1 MTGPR
6 QTFHKNLDD
15 LQNDVTLLGSM
26 VEKAIRRAMDALVR
40 QDESAA
46 QQIIRDDGEINRR
59 RFEIEERA
67 LELVALQA
75 PMASDL
81 RVIAAVF
88 NVSSDLERMG
98 DHAAGIA
105 EIVLMHKGEPRLQPL
120 TELENMAEQAT
131 SMLRQ
136 ALDSFANRD
145 PELAR
150 RVCSLDDGV
159 DELYDSFYHSMLQ
172 RMIDDPSLIQ
182 RATYLIWVSH
192 NLERI
197 ADRATNICERVV
209 FLITGRMEEL
219 NVSSY

>member
-1 MTGPR
+1 MTAPR
-6 QTFHKNLDD
+6 HTFHKNLDD